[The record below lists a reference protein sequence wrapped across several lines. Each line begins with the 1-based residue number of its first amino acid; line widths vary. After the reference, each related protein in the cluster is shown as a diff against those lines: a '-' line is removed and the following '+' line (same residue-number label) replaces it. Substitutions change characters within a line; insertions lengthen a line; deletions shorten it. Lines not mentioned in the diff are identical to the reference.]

1 MKCFPHETLTL
12 NMRRNKIYNW
22 ILGIMLIIGGFGCKA
37 VKPYQRVYLN
47 DPEMQM
53 GSNSGKKFEEYVES
67 IREGDTPAAGT
78 KSSGGCGCN

>member
-1 MKCFPHETLTL
+1 
-12 NMRRNKIYNW
+12 MRKNKIYIL
-22 ILGIMLIIGGFGCKA
+22 ILGIMLVLVGFSCKA

>member
-1 MKCFPHETLTL
+1 
-12 NMRRNKIYNW
+12 MRGTKRGFT
-22 ILGIMLIIGGFGCKA
+22 ILMSLLLSQSACKT

-53 GSNSGKKFEEYVES
+53 GSNAGKKFEGYVES
-67 IREGDTPAAGT
+67 IREGAIPAGGS

>member
-1 MKCFPHETLTL
+1 
-12 NMRRNKIYNW
+12 MRRGKPY
-22 ILGIMLIIGGFGCKA
+22 ILIFGLAIMLGSFSCKT
-37 VKPYQRVYLN
+37 VKSYQRVYLN

>member
-1 MKCFPHETLTL
+1 MKCFIHETLTL
-12 NMRRNKIYNW
+12 NMRRSKRY
-22 ILGIMLIIGGFGCKA
+22 ILISGLVIMLGGFGCKS